1 MKRAAAQ
8 HTYSVQIWLF
18 PVTTGKVVIQTSWKT
33 PTKQQPFRTISPFQV
48 FFLFLIKFLHQV
60 I

>member
-33 PTKQQPFRTISPFQV
+33 PTKQQPFPTISPFQV
-48 FFLFLIKFLHQV
+48 FFVFN
-60 I
+60 